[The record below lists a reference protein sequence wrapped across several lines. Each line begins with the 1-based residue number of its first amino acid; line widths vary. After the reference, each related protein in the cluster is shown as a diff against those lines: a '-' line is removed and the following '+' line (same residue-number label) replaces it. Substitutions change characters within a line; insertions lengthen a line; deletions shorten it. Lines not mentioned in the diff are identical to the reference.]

1 MSTRRVAQLAMGL
14 GVLVLALLVV
24 GVGARPATAAGGGA
38 GRWLQMAA
46 RGDAVGPNDIAG
58 PDDDP
63 VAAFTRPGSVSPG
76 CDQPSVDYGVADA
89 VLYYAHFHCWLA
101 WFDGEGSG
109 LPPGADI
116 NALHDECGPDEPRC
130 SIYLSFTQALRVP
143 GVGKVQPQDIVGAD
157 WVADTQDIY
166 HDFWL
171 VFDGS
176 DVGLTTSGERIDALF
191 LFDEDKP
198 APYRDCAALGWV
210 STVGN
215 YRVRDQWGGWL
226 SGGGEDVLGFC
237 AGSFG
242 EDTSGYWFL
251 YHDGSAEGL
260 PRNTLVGLAHEEGRA
275 ASGRFNFLTKGPL
288 QADEADGGAGDIF
301 EFSAY
306 NGGIYRGPL
315 VDFWD
320 DLGVSGTP
328 DSIHIYYTHE

>member
-1 MSTRRVAQLAMGL
+1 
-14 GVLVLALLVV
+14 
-24 GVGARPATAAGGGA
+24 
-38 GRWLQMAA
+38 
-46 RGDAVGPNDIAG
+46 
-58 PDDDP
+58 
-63 VAAFTRPGSVSPG
+63 
-76 CDQPSVDYGVADA
+76 
-89 VLYYAHFHCWLA
+89 
-101 WFDGEGSG
+101 
-109 LPPGADI
+109 
-116 NALHDECGPDEPRC
+116 
-130 SIYLSFTQALRVP
+130 
-143 GVGKVQPQDIVGAD
+143 
-157 WVADTQDIY
+157 
-166 HDFWL
+166 
-171 VFDGS
+171 
-176 DVGLTTSGERIDALF
+176 VGLTTSGERIDALF
-191 LFDEDKP
+191 LFDEDMP

-237 AGSFG
+237 ASSIG

-260 PRNTLVGLAHEEGRA
+260 PRNALVGLAHEEGRA

-288 QADEADGGAGDIF
+288 HAGEADGGAGDIF

-306 NGGIYRGPL
+306 NGGSYRGPL